1 MVVVSLGDADFLCL
15 REFEKRK
22 KKKGTLTRGLYM
34 YSEEESSFPRT
45 ETRWQITTSLFLSP
59 PS

>member
-1 MVVVSLGDADFLCL
+1 MLVVSLGDADFLCL
-15 REFEKRK
+15 REFEK
-22 KKKGTLTRGLYM
+22 KKKGKLTRDLYM